1 MAFTNNYVL
10 GRGKVYFNR
19 FAAGTTTPIDGE
31 RYIGN
36 TPEFNTTSAEDT
48 LEHYSSDGGLKV
60 KDKSVTLQINRTG
73 SFTTDNIDQD
83 NLALL
88 FSGTAATVTQAA
100 ATAQTQRVV
109 GQKGRYY
116 QLGVSASNPA
126 GVRNVTNVVVKDTA
140 TTPATIAATNY
151 TVDLVLGRVYF
162 KDDATGITNGTNY
175 DITYDVT
182 ASTFEQVISKNDT
195 VYGSIR
201 FIADNAVGQNRDFY
215 LPYVKLAPNGDY
227 ALKGDEW
234 QQISFNMEILKLN
247 DTVEAMYVN
256 GRPTTP

>member
-10 GRGKVYFNR
+10 GRGKVFFNR
-19 FAAGTTTPIDGE
+19 FTAGTTTPADGE

-73 SFTTDNIDQD
+73 TFTTDNIDKD

-88 FSGTAATVTQAA
+88 FSGNSTTVTQAA
-100 ATAQTQRVV
+100 ATAQTQRVN
-109 GQKGRYY
+109 GKKGRYY
-116 QLGVSASNPA
+116 QLGVSPSNPA
-126 GVRNVTNVVVKDTA
+126 GVRKVTNVTVQDTA
-140 TTPATIAATNY
+140 ATPVVVAAANY
-151 TVDLVLGRVYF
+151 TVDLELGRVYF
-162 KDDATGITNGTNY
+162 KDDATGITDGTQY
-175 DITYDVT
+175 DIKFDVT
-182 ASTFEQVISKNDT
+182 ATTFEQVISKNDT
-195 VYGSIR
+195 VYGQIR
-201 FIADNAVGQNRDFY
+201 FVADNAVGQNRDFF

-234 QQISFNMEILKLN
+234 QQISFNMEILKL
-247 DTVEAMYVN
+247 DDVTEAMYVN
-256 GRPTTP
+256 GRPATP